1 MVLECCMQ
9 DRTYLAYYGHIG
21 QRFCVLNPTYV
32 DLYSQLFS
40 NQYEQ
45 VHRLEQAKLRNL
57 ACFFAHLYY
66 TNAIDWRVLNCI
78 TLTEEMTTASSRIF
92 IKILMQEIANNI
104 GIKQFAKKM
113 DESMI
118 EGLFPT
124 DSVEN
129 ARFSI
134 NFFTSI
140 GLGAV
145 TEKLRDFL
153 KDAPRLLLQKKYN
166 DLIN

>member
-1 MVLECCMQ
+1 
-9 DRTYLAYYGHIG
+9 
-21 QRFCVLNPTYV
+21 
-32 DLYSQLFS
+32 
-40 NQYEQ
+40 
-45 VHRLEQAKLRNL
+45 
-57 ACFFAHLYY
+57 
-66 TNAIDWRVLNCI
+66 
-78 TLTEEMTTASSRIF
+78 
-92 IKILMQEIANNI
+92 MQEIANNM

>member
-1 MVLECCMQ
+1 
-9 DRTYLAYYGHIG
+9 
-21 QRFCVLNPTYV
+21 
-32 DLYSQLFS
+32 
-40 NQYEQ
+40 
-45 VHRLEQAKLRNL
+45 
-57 ACFFAHLYY
+57 
-66 TNAIDWRVLNCI
+66 
-78 TLTEEMTTASSRIF
+78 MTTASSRIF
-92 IKILMQEIANNI
+92 IKILMQEIANNM

>member
-92 IKILMQEIANNI
+92 IKILMQEIANNM

>member
-1 MVLECCMQ
+1 
-9 DRTYLAYYGHIG
+9 
-21 QRFCVLNPTYV
+21 
-32 DLYSQLFS
+32 
-40 NQYEQ
+40 
-45 VHRLEQAKLRNL
+45 
-57 ACFFAHLYY
+57 
-66 TNAIDWRVLNCI
+66 
-78 TLTEEMTTASSRIF
+78 MTTASSRIF